1 MQDLA
6 VQSSQ
11 VGFTTE
17 EISILKSQIMP
28 NASDAELALFGK
40 VCAQTGLSPFARQ
53 IFAVSRNQWNPETQR
68 EEKKWSFQTSV
79 DGFRLVAQRSHE
91 YEGQTF
97 AQWCGDDGKW
107 VDVWLSDKYPRA
119 ARVGVFRKGFR
130 EPLYAIAMWDS
141 YVQQYKDKKTGQFR
155 VANMWDKMPE
165 LMLSKCAECLA
176 LRKAFPQE
184 LSGVYSKEEMEQS
197 ETEEV
202 RHEEPKK
209 ITQIQHVETAKP
221 EEIGTSK
228 AVKAIIAKKNS
239 ISPDEYIT
247 AGKRTGDKISE
258 LSKSEM
264 EAWMV
269 NYNKLDKAKLEATTK
284 SDMDR
289 TYQAMQNKLEE
300 IESGLFSK
308 FVNNEVETDVPM

>member
-1 MQDLA
+1 M
-6 VQSSQ
+6 
-11 VGFTTE
+11 
-17 EISILKSQIMP
+17 
-28 NASDAELALFGK
+28 
-40 VCAQTGLSPFARQ
+40 
-53 IFAVSRNQWNPETQR
+53 QWNPETQL

-155 VANMWDKMPE
+155 VAKMWDKMPE

-202 RHEEPKK
+202 RQEEPKK
-209 ITQIQHVETAKP
+209 ITQSAPVTEIKSTLADTVPEFIGTAK
-221 EEIGTSK
+221 T
-228 AVKAIIAKKNS
+228 VKAIIAKKNS

-247 AGKRTGDKISE
+247 AGKRTGNKITE

-264 EAWMV
+264 ESWMV
-269 NYNKLDKAKLEATTK
+269 NYNKLDKAKLDATTK

-300 IESGLFSK
+300 IESGLFAK